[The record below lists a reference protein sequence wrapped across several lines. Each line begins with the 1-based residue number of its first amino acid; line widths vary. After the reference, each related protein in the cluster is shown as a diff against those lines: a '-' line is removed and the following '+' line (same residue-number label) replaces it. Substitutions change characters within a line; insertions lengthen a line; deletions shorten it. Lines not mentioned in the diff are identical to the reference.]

1 MKHITRCSFPHL
13 SSPFASL
20 CSCLPLCVFGPV
32 IVTSS
37 FCLGHPS
44 RSPWLYP
51 GPTPSQNES
60 SLSSPSLFPS
70 LPTGLSR
77 LQLLRRALFLA
88 PSLFRGLQVGVGDG
102 RQGGLRFLRHEGHDL
117 HLHGHWR
124 RDLYGSPTG
133 DGTKYNKMRRVKSL
147 IIINEDRNGQE
158 SSRNR

>member
-1 MKHITRCSFPHL
+1 MSWNVSQDVVFPHL

-77 LQLLRRALFLA
+77 LQLLRRALPF
-88 PSLFRGLQVGVGDG
+88 SLLLFFVVCRWEWVM
-102 RQGGLRFLRHEGHDL
+102 
-117 HLHGHWR
+117 
-124 RDLYGSPTG
+124 GSRAGWGSWGMRVMTFTCTVTG
-133 DGTKYNKMRRVKSL
+133 DKTFMEVQLETEQNTTKWEGWKVWLS
-147 IIINEDRNGQE
+147 
-158 SSRNR
+158 